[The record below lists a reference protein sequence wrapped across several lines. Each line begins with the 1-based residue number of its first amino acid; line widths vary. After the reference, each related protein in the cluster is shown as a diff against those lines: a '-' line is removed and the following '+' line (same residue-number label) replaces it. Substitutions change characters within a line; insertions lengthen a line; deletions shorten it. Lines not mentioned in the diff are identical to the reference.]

1 MGNPVVVAQEGADD
15 WGVLVNMDT
24 ADTLALNPTAML
36 VWSLIDGQRSVDEI
50 AREVMEQFEDAPES
64 VVQDVEDL
72 LGTLSEDG
80 FVGYEWKGDEDE

>member
-1 MGNPVVVAQEGADD
+1 MGNPAVVAQEGADD